1 MSYSMTTPTADQ
13 VGVLHN
19 GATPVFVGYV
29 GATPAISGVNHLV
42 PAPPSPLQV
51 VVLALTLSNNTA
63 NAMTVNLQSTT
74 TTTVATGNINFPATI
89 ETYPTM
95 SCGPLGVF
103 ASAPGEGV
111 DINLSASHAIGVT
124 MTYAYFQPASI

>member
-19 GATPVFVGYV
+19 GAIPVLAGYV
-29 GATPAISGVNHLV
+29 GANPATSGANHLV
-42 PAPPSPLQV
+42 PAPPAGVQV
-51 VVLALTLSNNTA
+51 VVLSLTLSNNTA
-63 NAMTVNLQSTT
+63 SAMVVYLVSSSTT
-74 TTTVATGNINFPATI
+74 SVVTGNINFPATI

-95 SCGPLGVF
+95 SCGPLGIF

-111 DINLSASHAIGVT
+111 DIHLSASNAIGVT
-124 MTYAYFQPASI
+124 MTYTYFQPAGI